1 MSWFV
6 YKTSENIV
14 QFTSFN
20 SFYFLIKF
28 HSFCQFLHAMATN
41 VSMRRIITRTKKIG
55 IKHIKHVK
63 NIYTRW
69 LASIYSSLQIRRLK
83 KPEKK
88 FNLFTQFLFNFF
100 LDCCWI
106 DLLLFDWKIFMR
118 FRFFSGFIDPEQLVL
133 FDGWMAVM
141 QSI

>member
-100 LDCCWI
+100 SW
-106 DLLLFDWKIFMR
+106 LLLNWSSFVWLENFHEIS
-118 FRFFSGFIDPEQLVL
+118 FFLGFIDPEQLVL